1 MNSNSN
7 NEHNSSVLQA
17 LLDLQKI
24 LSVSDDTDSTKI
36 LKHVN
41 LAIKYLKAKQK
52 FLTEADKIFNQHRYN
67 DKKVHFTKMQNFKKC
82 QIVVNL
88 TDRESKVLLY
98 MLGIMSQQNM
108 VAIKQ
113 DELTTV
119 LKSAK
124 SSINGALKGLEK
136 KGVIT
141 KIFTDKKRGIGTVY
155 MINPYVGSVGKHEN
169 ENYRLF
175 EKVTP
180 YRQFNEFLD
189 KTNHCIYSV
198 THSETDLILSD
209 NSTITVRYNFSSE
222 TE

>member
-17 LLDLQKI
+17 LLDLQKV
-24 LSVSDDTDSTKI
+24 LSVSADTDSTKI

-41 LAIKYLKAKQK
+41 LAIKYLQAKQK

-67 DKKVHFTKMQNFKKC
+67 DKKIHFTKMQNFKKC

-108 VAIKQ
+108 VAVKQ
-113 DELTTV
+113 DELTTI

-169 ENYRLF
+169 YRLF

-180 YRQFNEFLD
+180 SKQFNEFLF
-189 KTNHCIYSV
+189 KTNKCTYGV
-198 THSETDLILSD
+198 THSETDLVLSD
-209 NSTITVRYNFSSE
+209 NTPITVRYNFSSE